1 MCKSQKK
8 RREEAKAL
16 SHEERVKQITTMKYA
31 GFGMMALGVAS
42 TGGLIGGLW
51 NIMQATSLAAASG
64 PFFGLVFGGMGVIS
78 ASQQMRDWDVEFSQ
92 EAQWR
97 RWREVMSK

>member
-8 RREEAKAL
+8 RREEAQAL
-16 SHEERVKQITTMKYA
+16 SHEERMKQITTMKY
-31 GFGMMALGVAS
+31 GGLGMMALGVPS

-51 NIMQATSLAAASG
+51 SSMGATSLAAASG

-78 ASQQMRDWDVEFSQ
+78 ASQQMRVWDVEFSQ
-92 EAQWR
+92 EAVT
-97 RWREVMSK
+97 ETA